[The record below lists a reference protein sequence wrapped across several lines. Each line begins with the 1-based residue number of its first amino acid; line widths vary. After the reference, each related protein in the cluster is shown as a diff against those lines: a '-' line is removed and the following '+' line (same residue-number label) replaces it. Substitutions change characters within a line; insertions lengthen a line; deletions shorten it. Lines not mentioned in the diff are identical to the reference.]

1 MDPAVTADE
10 PTPLKAGSVSSVSGD
25 GVISVTASNGAVVV
39 GHEPSTHV
47 LVAGRNGAATSD
59 IPMSPL

>member
-25 GVISVTASNGAVVV
+25 GVISGTASNGAVV
-39 GHEPSTHV
+39 GHEPSTQV

-59 IPMSPL
+59 IPMSSL